1 MIGILGGTF
10 DPIHY
15 GHLRTALEVQQE
27 LSLSEVRFIPCGQ
40 PPHRPAPLAT
50 ALQRL
55 SMVRAAIAVHEAF
68 VLDDRE
74 IKRDG
79 PSYMVETLKSL
90 KQDFP
95 QESLCLI
102 LGTDAFNGIAQW
114 HRWRTIFDYANVVV
128 MQRPE
133 MKHLDSKHLDSK
145 HHVEINKH
153 LLSQLKNRIVDADNL
168 STHENGAI
176 CFVSV
181 TQLDISATKI
191 RQQWQQG
198 KDVQFLLPDSVLKL
212 MQQQDIY

>member
-15 GHLRTALEVQQE
+15 GHLRTALEVKQK
-27 LSLSEVRFIPCGQ
+27 LSLKEVRFIPCGQ
-40 PPHRPAPLAT
+40 PPHRPAPFAT
-50 ALQRL
+50 PIQRL
-55 SMVRAAIAVHEAF
+55 AMVRAAIAEQEAF

-90 KQDFP
+90 KQDFQ

-102 LGTDAFNGIAQW
+102 LGTDAFNGLAQW
-114 HRWRTIFDYANVVV
+114 YQWQTIFDYANIVV

-133 MKHLDSKHLDSK
+133 MRHPIKL
-145 HHVEINKH
+145 NKH
-153 LLSQLKNRIVDADNL
+153 LLNQFKNSVVDADNL
-168 STHENGAI
+168 STRENGAV
-176 CFVSV
+176 CFVPV

>member
-15 GHLRTALEVQQE
+15 GHLRTALDVQQR
-27 LSLSEVRFIPCGQ
+27 LFLSEVRFIPCGQ
-40 PPHRPAPLAT
+40 PPHRQAPVAT
-50 ALQRL
+50 PLQRL
-55 SMVRAAIAVHEAF
+55 AMVRAAIADTRSF

-74 IKRDG
+74 MKRDG
-79 PSYMVETLKSL
+79 PSYMVDTLKSL
-90 KQDFP
+90 KRDFKDDV
-95 QESLCLI
+95 LCLL
-102 LGTDAFNGIAQW
+102 LGTDAFNGLAQW
-114 HRWRTIFDYANVVV
+114 HQWQTIFDFANIVV

-133 MKHLDSKHLDSK
+133 MIGQVELNKRLLAELKH
-145 HHVEINKH
+145 
-153 LLSQLKNRIVDADNL
+153 RIVDADSL
-168 STHENGAI
+168 KKHTNGAV
-176 CFVSV
+176 CFVPV